1 MDDLAIDD
9 GCLVSIKI
17 RPQLHRWLKI
27 IAAERGLK
35 LYEVVEALAAESQT
49 GARRPWKSRVSNR

>member
-9 GCLVSIKI
+9 RTLVSIKV
-17 RPQLHRWLKI
+17 RTGLHRWLKI

-35 LYEVVEALAAESQT
+35 LYEVVEELVTESRA
-49 GARRPWKSRVSNR
+49 GARKPWRKGARVS